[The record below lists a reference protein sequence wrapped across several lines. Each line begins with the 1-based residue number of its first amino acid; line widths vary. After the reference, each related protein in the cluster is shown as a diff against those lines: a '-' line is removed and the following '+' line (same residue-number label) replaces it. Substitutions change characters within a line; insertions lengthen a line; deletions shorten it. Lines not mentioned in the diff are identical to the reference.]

1 MRDFDCVHCEPPLSQ
16 MLGDPM
22 TQALMES
29 DGVDAGA
36 LRELLSAARRRIAE
50 ADRSPSPRRDRG
62 PYRDC

>member
-22 TQALMES
+22 MQALMES

-36 LRELLSAARRRIAE
+36 LNELLSAARRRIAE
-50 ADRSPSPRRDRG
+50 ADRPSSARG
-62 PYRDC
+62 KR